1 MRFVIEIVTHLT
13 GIIMEEV
20 YRFAHFGNGALL
32 NVFPLRAPTGQS
44 TAAFHHHRRPLQN
57 GGAFLRRRRKPNRRL
72 TGPRFGN
79 NACSTSLSVASATP
93 ADNIFGSAGLIT
105 GVISP
110 SAKSVVPALRFGLPF
125 LHGVA

>member
-20 YRFAHFGNGALL
+20 YRFAHFGNGVAERFPRFAHQQANQLL
-32 NVFPLRAPTGQS
+32 HLVFHQY
-44 TAAFHHHRRPLQN
+44 RRPLQN

-72 TGPRFGN
+72 IDRVLQRLFNLAFCRF
-79 NACSTSLSVASATP
+79 ASP
-93 ADNIFGSAGLIT
+93 ANNIFRFRRVDNRRHLTVGHRLFQH
-105 GVISP
+105 
-110 SAKSVVPALRFGLPF
+110 RFGLPF